1 MKHTVEPERIKISTA
16 AKLLSIT
23 PLTIRRGIGAGR
35 IPYIKNETGHI
46 FIPMSWIHDQSK
58 AQYMKKEV
66 KHD

>member
-1 MKHTVEPERIKISTA
+1 MEHTTEPERIKISTA

-23 PLTIRRGIGAGR
+23 PLTIRRGIYAGR

-46 FIPMSWIHDQSK
+46 FIPMSWIREQTIS
-58 AQYMKKEV
+58 QYMKKEA